1 MPSSTSKK
9 SFRPGQAV
17 EWDASQGVVEGQVER
32 VVTKPTTVKGHTA
45 KASPEHPEVLVK
57 SDRTGAEAVHRPAEL
72 RPAGSGTGAKQ
83 STAKKPAA
91 RKTAAKTKGR

>member
-17 EWDASQGVVEGQVER
+17 EWDASQGVIEGQVER
-32 VVTKPTTVKGHTA
+32 VVTKPTKVKGHTA

-57 SDRTGAEAVHRPAEL
+57 SDRTGAEAVHRPQEL
-72 RPAGSGTGAKQ
+72 RPAGAAAKP
-83 STAKKPAA
+83 STAKKAAA
-91 RKTAAKTKGR
+91 RKKPANAKGR